1 MEPYSLTNACTYT
14 LNTLTYV
21 NIICVKVRYTV
32 FDHFLQVAFKNIS
45 SFDNTSDDMNFA
57 KKTKIILLL
66 SYLSTLNKS
75 SGFVVLE
82 TVETALY

>member
-1 MEPYSLTNACTYT
+1 
-14 LNTLTYV
+14 
-21 NIICVKVRYTV
+21 
-32 FDHFLQVAFKNIS
+32 
-45 SFDNTSDDMNFA
+45 MNFA